1 MNTQILHKLSYGCGQ
16 KKLITVSTKGQR
28 SDGVSSLG
36 KTNARSKTKGQEYCS

>member
-28 SDGVSSLG
+28 SDGVSSFG